1 MKQIISESDFRDAF
15 ERMGRHNNFSYAGL
29 GALFDYL
36 EQCEQDCDT
45 ELELDVIA
53 LCCEFVEFEDME
65 EFWKSYSK
73 EDFPTKEDIMNATTV
88 IDVGTDGFLL
98 VGF

>member
-36 EQCEQDCDT
+36 EEYEEETGEQIEFDP
-45 ELELDVIA
+45 IA
-53 LCCEFVEFEDME
+53 LCCEYTEYENIEELKKDYDNIEDMDDLE
-65 EFWKSYSK
+65 NSTE
-73 EDFPTKEDIMNATTV
+73 V
-88 IDVGTDGFLL
+88 IHIEGTDGFIIQQ
-98 VGF
+98 F